1 MSEELK
7 QTASGGPGEGQLK
20 TGVDFLSRALKMFFG
35 ILAAFIIVSL
45 GWFLIFGGSFIVD
58 TTTESVIVL
67 QFGKFKQECKEG
79 WHWFLPSP
87 VNRIVR
93 IPINKQEITS
103 MAFMPMDAE
112 FLYYQ
117 GVKSDGTEPSEV
129 NEKLVPGVDGYV
141 LLGNNSILHCEW
153 VMTYRVTDPQKFYLT
168 CLSTDATENPAAAS
182 SGDTSARGQ
191 VASLGTARVMLK
203 NLLDDVVISSSAV
216 LNLESTYYDRAKYE
230 HIVKQ
235 ALVDRIAAADF
246 GITLENLTLKIAAP
260 PLVTIPSFQK
270 LLLSETDAE
279 RVVEEARTYSVEQ
292 ENLAKSESAKI
303 LADAG
308 AYKLRVVKEVAAD
321 ASYFDEIYAQYSKN
335 KKATLVS
342 LFSDT
347 LAEAIAPVQDKF
359 IVDVKG
365 GGQSVLWLKVN
376 QEPLQQRAAS
386 APAGAGAGP
395 AKEEEN

>member
-1 MSEELK
+1 MAEELK
-7 QTASGGPGEGQLK
+7 HTASGGPGEGQLK

-168 CLSTDATENPAAAS
+168 CLSTDAAGTPAAAS
-182 SGDTSARGQ
+182 DSSKGQ
-191 VASLGTARVMLK
+191 TASLGTARVML
-203 NLLDDVVISSSAV
+203 NDLLDDVVISASAV
-216 LNLESTYYDRAKYE
+216 QNLETTYYDRAKYE
-230 HIVKQ
+230 QTVKQ
-235 ALVDRIAAADF
+235 ALVDRIAAMDI

-260 PLVTIPSFQK
+260 PIVTIPSFQE

-321 ASYFDEIYAQYSKN
+321 ASYFNEIYAQYSKN

-359 IVDVKG
+359 IVDAKG

-386 APAGAGAGP
+386 APAGAGGGSA
-395 AKEEEN
+395 EEKK

>member
-1 MSEELK
+1 MAEELK

-35 ILAAFIIVSL
+35 ILAAFIIVAL
-45 GWFLIFGGSFIVD
+45 GWFLVFGGSFIVD

-103 MAFMPMDAE
+103 TAFMPMEPE

-117 GVKSDGTEPSEV
+117 GVKADGAEPAEADK
-129 NEKLVPGVDGYV
+129 KLVPGVDGYV

-168 CLSTDATENPAAAS
+168 CLSTDAAETSDAAPGDAS
-182 SGDTSARGQ
+182 KGQ

-203 NLLDDVVISSSAV
+203 NLLDDVVIFASATQ
-216 LNLESTYYDRAKYE
+216 NLESTYYDRAKYE
-230 HIVKQ
+230 HTVKN
-235 ALVDRIAAADF
+235 ALVDRIAAMDI
-246 GITLENLTLKIAAP
+246 GVTLENLTLKIAAP
-260 PLVTIPSFQK
+260 PLVTIPSFQE

-303 LADAG
+303 LADAE

-321 ASYFDEIYAQYSKN
+321 SAYFNEIFNQYSKN
-335 KKATLVS
+335 KQATLVS

-386 APAGAGAGP
+386 APAGAGSGSG
-395 AKEEEN
+395 EEKK

>member
-1 MSEELK
+1 MAEELK

-35 ILAAFIIVSL
+35 ILAAFIIVAL
-45 GWFLIFGGSFIVD
+45 GWFLVFGGSFIVD

-117 GVKSDGTEPSEV
+117 GVKADGTGPSDV

-168 CLSTDATENPAAAS
+168 CLSTDTTENVSGSDDAS
-182 SGDTSARGQ
+182 KGQ
-191 VASLGTARVMLK
+191 TASLGTARAMLQD
-203 NLLDDVVISSSAV
+203 LLDDVVITASAV
-216 LNLESTYYDRAKYE
+216 QNLETTYYDRAKYE
-230 HIVKQ
+230 QTVKQ
-235 ALVDRIAAADF
+235 ALVERIAAMDF

-260 PLVTIPSFQK
+260 PIITIPSFQE

-376 QEPLQQRAAS
+376 QEPLQQRADR
-386 APAGAGAGP
+386 APAGAGGGS
-395 AKEEEN
+395 AKEE

>member
-1 MSEELK
+1 MAEELK

-35 ILAAFIIVSL
+35 VLAAFIIVAL

-67 QFGKFKQECKEG
+67 QFGKFKQECREG

-93 IPINKQEITS
+93 VPINKQEITS
-103 MAFMPMDAE
+103 AAFMPLEPE

-117 GVKSDGTEPSEV
+117 GVKADGSEPGETDK
-129 NEKLVPGVDGYV
+129 KLTPGADGYV

-168 CLSTDATENPAAAS
+168 CLSTDGEDNAVVP
-182 SGDTSARGQ
+182 SGDASGGQ
-191 VASLGTARVMLK
+191 VASLGPARAMLK
-203 NLLDDVVISSSAV
+203 DLLDDVVISSSAV
-216 LNLESTYYDRAKYE
+216 LNLDSTYYDRAKYE
-230 HIVKQ
+230 HTVKD
-235 ALVDRIAAADF
+235 ALVKRIAAMDF

-260 PLVTIPSFQK
+260 PVVTIPSFQK

-303 LADAG
+303 LADAE

-321 ASYFDEIYAQYSKN
+321 ASYFNEIYAQYSKN
-335 KKATLVS
+335 RQATLVS

-359 IVDVKG
+359 IMDVKG

-376 QEPLQQRAAS
+376 QEPLQQRAQTGTDNGS
-386 APAGAGAGP
+386 G
-395 AKEEEN
+395 EEM

>member
-1 MSEELK
+1 MAEELK

-20 TGVDFLSRALKMFFG
+20 TGVDFLSRALRMFFG

-103 MAFMPMDAE
+103 MAFMPLEPE

-117 GVKSDGTEPSEV
+117 GVKADGSSPYEA
-129 NEKLVPGVDGYV
+129 NEKLIPGIDGYV

-168 CLSTDATENPAAAS
+168 CLSSDMTDNPAAS
-182 SGDTSARGQ
+182 SGSDAKGQ
-191 VASLGTARVMLK
+191 LASLDTARIMLK
-203 NLLDDVVISSSAV
+203 DLLDDVVITASAV
-216 LNLESTYYDRAKYE
+216 QNLESTYYDRAKYE
-230 HIVKQ
+230 HTVKQ
-235 ALVDRIAAADF
+235 ALVDRIAAMDF

-260 PLVTIPSFQK
+260 PIITIASFQK

-303 LADAG
+303 LADAE

-321 ASYFDEIYAQYSKN
+321 ASYFKEIYAQYSKN

-365 GGQSVLWLKVN
+365 AGQSVLWLKVN
-376 QEPLQQRAAS
+376 QEPLQQRAPVPSDA
-386 APAGAGAGP
+386 
-395 AKEEEN
+395 AKEEEE

>member
-1 MSEELK
+1 MAEELK
-7 QTASGGPGEGQLK
+7 HTASGGPGEGQLK

-35 ILAAFIIVSL
+35 ILAAFIIVAL

-103 MAFMPMDAE
+103 TAFMPMEPE

-117 GVKSDGTEPSEV
+117 GVKADGTEPSSV
-129 NEKLVPGVDGYV
+129 NEKLAPGVDGYV

-182 SGDTSARGQ
+182 SGDASRGQ
-191 VASLGTARVMLK
+191 TASLGTARVMLK
-203 NLLDDVVISSSAV
+203 NLLDDVVISASAV
-216 LNLESTYYDRAKYE
+216 QNLESTYYDRAKYE
-230 HIVKQ
+230 QTVKQ
-235 ALVDRIAAADF
+235 ALVDRIAAMDF

-260 PLVTIPSFQK
+260 PIVTIPSFQE

-376 QEPLQQRAAS
+376 QEPLQQRAS
-386 APAGAGAGP
+386 AAGGSSA
-395 AKEEEN
+395 EEK

>member
-1 MSEELK
+1 M
-7 QTASGGPGEGQLK
+7 
-20 TGVDFLSRALKMFFG
+20 
-35 ILAAFIIVSL
+35 
-45 GWFLIFGGSFIVD
+45 D

-103 MAFMPMDAE
+103 TAFMPLEPE

-117 GVKSDGTEPSEV
+117 GVKADGSDPSDTDLD
-129 NEKLVPGVDGYV
+129 LVPGADGYV

-153 VMTYRVTDPQKFYLT
+153 AMTYRVTDPQKFYLT
-168 CLSTDATENPAAAS
+168 CLSSDAAESSAAGAS
-182 SGDTSARGQ
+182 AAEGKGQ
-191 VASLGTARVMLK
+191 TASLGPARVMLK
-203 NLLDDVVISSSAV
+203 NMLDDVVISSSAV

-230 HIVKQ
+230 HTVKQ
-235 ALVDRIAAADF
+235 ALVDRIAAMDF

-260 PLVTIPSFQK
+260 PIVTIPSFQK

-321 ASYFDEIYAQYSKN
+321 ASYFNEIYAQYSKN

-359 IVDVKG
+359 IVDAKG

-386 APAGAGAGP
+386 APAGAGGGSG
-395 AKEEEN
+395 EEKK

>member
-1 MSEELK
+1 MAEELK
-7 QTASGGPGEGQLK
+7 QTAAGGPGEGQRK

-67 QFGKFKQECKEG
+67 QFGKFKQECREG

-93 IPINKQEITS
+93 IPINKQEFTS
-103 MAFMPMDAE
+103 MAFLPRDPE

-117 GVKSDGTEPSEV
+117 GVKADGAEPGEADK
-129 NEKLVPGVDGYV
+129 KLMPGADGYV

-168 CLSTDATENPAAAS
+168 CLSTDVPDAS
-182 SGDTSARGQ
+182 DSADKGQ
-191 VASLGTARVMLK
+191 TVSLETARVMLK
-203 NLLDDVVISSSAV
+203 NLLDDVVISCSAV

-230 HIVKQ
+230 QTVKQ
-235 ALVDRIAAADF
+235 ALVDRIAALDF
-246 GITLENLTLKIAAP
+246 GVTLESLTLKIAAP
-260 PLVTIPSFQK
+260 PLVTIPSFQN
-270 LLLSETDAE
+270 LLLSETVAE
-279 RVVEEARTYSVEQ
+279 CVVEEARTYSVEQ

-303 LADAG
+303 LADAE

-321 ASYFDEIYAQYSKN
+321 ASYFNEIFTQYSKN
-335 KKATLVS
+335 RQATLVS

-376 QEPLQQRAAS
+376 QEPLQQRAQVDS
-386 APAGAGAGP
+386 GEG
-395 AKEEEN
+395 N

>member
-1 MSEELK
+1 MAEELK
-7 QTASGGPGEGQLK
+7 QTASVGPGEGQLK

-67 QFGKFKQECKEG
+67 QFGKFKQECREG

-103 MAFMPMDAE
+103 TAFLPRDPE
-112 FLYYQ
+112 FLYFQ
-117 GVKSDGTEPSEV
+117 GVKADGSEPGEV
-129 NEKLVPGVDGYV
+129 EEKLVPGADGYV

-168 CLSTDATENPAAAS
+168 CLSTDAPDASGTAAS
-182 SGDTSARGQ
+182 DGSSRGQ
-191 VASLGTARVMLK
+191 VASLGPARVMLQDM
-203 NLLDDVVISSSAV
+203 LDDVVISASAV

-230 HIVKQ
+230 QTVKQ
-235 ALVDRIAAADF
+235 ALVERIAAMDF

-260 PLVTIPSFQK
+260 PIVTIPSFQE

-303 LADAG
+303 LADAE

-321 ASYFDEIYAQYSKN
+321 ASYFNEIYAQYSKN
-335 KKATLVS
+335 KQATLVS

-376 QEPLQQRAAS
+376 QEPLQQRAKTS
-386 APAGAGAGP
+386 AAGSG
-395 AKEEEN
+395 EENK

>member
-1 MSEELK
+1 MAEELK

-87 VNRIVR
+87 VNRIIR

-103 MAFMPMDAE
+103 VAFMPLEPE

-117 GVKSDGTEPSEV
+117 GVKADGTEPSSTDES
-129 NEKLVPGVDGYV
+129 LVPGTDGYV

-153 VMTYRVTDPQKFYLT
+153 AMTYRVTDPQKFYLT
-168 CLSTDATENPAAAS
+168 CLSTDAAENTPPAGAS
-182 SGDTSARGQ
+182 GSSEKGQ
-191 VASLGTARVMLK
+191 TASLGPARVMLK
-203 NLLDDVVISSSAV
+203 NLLDDVVISSSAI

-230 HIVKQ
+230 HTVKQ
-235 ALVDRIAAADF
+235 ALVDRIAAMDF
-246 GITLENLTLKIAAP
+246 GITLENLTLKTAAP
-260 PLVTIPSFQK
+260 PIVTIPSFQK

-321 ASYFDEIYAQYSKN
+321 ASYFNEIYAQYSKN

-376 QEPLQQRAAS
+376 QEPLQRAPT
-386 APAGAGAGP
+386 APAGAGEGVGS
-395 AKEEEN
+395 KEEK

>member
-1 MSEELK
+1 MAEKLN

-35 ILAAFIIVSL
+35 ILAAFIIVAL
-45 GWFLIFGGSFIVD
+45 GWFLVFGGSFIVD

-117 GVKSDGTEPSEV
+117 GVKADGTGPSDV

-168 CLSTDATENPAAAS
+168 CLSTDTTENVSGSDDAS
-182 SGDTSARGQ
+182 KGQ
-191 VASLGTARVMLK
+191 TASLGTARAMLQD
-203 NLLDDVVISSSAV
+203 LLDDVVITASAV
-216 LNLESTYYDRAKYE
+216 QNLETTYYDRAKYE
-230 HIVKQ
+230 QTVKQ
-235 ALVDRIAAADF
+235 ALVERIAAMDF

-260 PLVTIPSFQK
+260 PIITIPSFQE

-347 LAEAIAPVQDKF
+347 LAEAIAPVQDTF

-376 QEPLQQRAAS
+376 QEPLQQRADR
-386 APAGAGAGP
+386 APAGAGGGS
-395 AKEEEN
+395 AKEE

>member
-1 MSEELK
+1 MAEELK

-35 ILAAFIIVSL
+35 ILAAFIIVAL

-103 MAFMPMDAE
+103 MSFMPVEPE

-117 GVKSDGTEPSEV
+117 GERADGTGPSKSEMD
-129 NEKLVPGVDGYV
+129 LVPGVDGYV

-168 CLSTDATENPAAAS
+168 CLSTDASEDPTATP
-182 SGDTSARGQ
+182 SGDTAQGQ
-191 VASLGTARVMLK
+191 TASLGTARIMLK
-203 NLLDDVVISSSAV
+203 NLLDDVVISSSAL

-230 HIVKQ
+230 QTVKL
-235 ALVDRIAAADF
+235 ALVDRIAAVDF
-246 GITLENLTLKIAAP
+246 GITLENLSLKIAAP

-321 ASYFDEIYAQYSKN
+321 ASYFNEIYAQYSKN

-376 QEPLQQRAAS
+376 QEPLQQRAATR
-386 APAGAGAGP
+386 PAGAGSGTVD
-395 AKEEEN
+395 EEE

>member
-1 MSEELK
+1 VRADGSLP
-7 QTASGGPGEGQLK
+7 TA
-20 TGVDFLSRALKMFFG
+20 
-35 ILAAFIIVSL
+35 
-45 GWFLIFGGSFIVD
+45 
-58 TTTESVIVL
+58 
-67 QFGKFKQECKEG
+67 
-79 WHWFLPSP
+79 
-87 VNRIVR
+87 
-93 IPINKQEITS
+93 
-103 MAFMPMDAE
+103 
-112 FLYYQ
+112 
-117 GVKSDGTEPSEV
+117 V
-129 NEKLVPGVDGYV
+129 NEALMPGIDGYV

-168 CLSTDATENPAAAS
+168 CLSSDVMENPAAAA
-182 SGDTSARGQ
+182 SGDAAKGQ

-203 NLLDDVVISSSAV
+203 NMLDDVVITVSAV
-216 LNLESTYYDRAKYE
+216 QDLESTYYDRAKYE
-230 HIVKQ
+230 HAVKQ

-260 PLVTIPSFQK
+260 PIVTIPSFQK

-303 LADAG
+303 QADAE

-321 ASYFDEIYAQYSKN
+321 ASYFNEIYAQYSKN

-376 QEPLQQRAAS
+376 QEPLQRAS
-386 APAGAGAGP
+386 GTPDGADTAN
-395 AKEEEN
+395 EEED

>member
-1 MSEELK
+1 MAEELK

-103 MAFMPMDAE
+103 LAFMPMDAE

-117 GVKSDGTEPSEV
+117 GVKADGTGPSEV

-168 CLSTDATENPAAAS
+168 CLSTDATDNPSAS
-182 SGDTSARGQ
+182 DSSKGQ
-191 VASLGTARVMLK
+191 TASLGTARVMLK
-203 NLLDDVVISSSAV
+203 NLLDDVVISASAV
-216 LNLESTYYDRAKYE
+216 QNLETTYYDRAKYE
-230 HIVKQ
+230 QTVK
-235 ALVDRIAAADF
+235 
-246 GITLENLTLKIAAP
+246 
-260 PLVTIPSFQK
+260 TIPSFQE

-376 QEPLQQRAAS
+376 QEPLQQRSAS
-386 APAGAGAGP
+386 APAGAGGGP
-395 AKEEEN
+395 AKEE

>member
-1 MSEELK
+1 MAEELK
-7 QTASGGPGEGQLK
+7 QTASGAPGEGQLS

-79 WHWFLPSP
+79 WHWFMPYP
-87 VNRIVR
+87 VNKIVR

-103 MAFMPMDAE
+103 TAFMPMEPE
-112 FLYYQ
+112 FLYFQ
-117 GVKSDGTEPSEV
+117 GVKADGSEPTDV
-129 NEKLVPGVDGYV
+129 DLKLVPGKDGYV
-141 LLGNNSILHCEW
+141 LLGNNSMLHCEW
-153 VMTYRVTDPQKFYLT
+153 VMTYRVTDPQKFFLT
-168 CLSTDATENPAAAS
+168 CLSTDAET
-182 SGDTSARGQ
+182 SGATQLQGESLKGQ
-191 VASLGTARVMLK
+191 VASLGPAKIMLK
-203 NLLDDVVISSSAV
+203 DLLNDVVISSSAV
-216 LNLESTYYDRAKYE
+216 LNLESTYYDRARYE
-230 HIVKQ
+230 AVVKQ
-235 ALVDRIAAADF
+235 ALVDRIAAMDF

-260 PLVTIPSFQK
+260 PVVTLQSFQK

-292 ENLAKSESAKI
+292 ENLAKSQSAKI
-303 LADAG
+303 LADAE
-308 AYKLRVVKEVAAD
+308 AYKLRVVKEVSAD
-321 ASYFDEIYAQYSKN
+321 AAYFDEIYAQYSKN
-335 KKATLVS
+335 REATLVS

-347 LAEAIAPVQDKF
+347 LADAIAPVQDKF
-359 IVDVKG
+359 IVDVHG

-386 APAGAGAGP
+386 APAGANDDDGKG
-395 AKEEEN
+395 E

>member
-1 MSEELK
+1 MAEELK

-67 QFGKFKQECKEG
+67 QFGKFKQECREG

-103 MAFMPMDAE
+103 TAFLPRDPE
-112 FLYYQ
+112 FLYFQ
-117 GVKSDGTEPSEV
+117 GVKSDGSEPGEV
-129 NEKLVPGVDGYV
+129 DEKLVPGADGYV

-168 CLSTDATENPAAAS
+168 CLSTDSADASGAAAS
-182 SGDTSARGQ
+182 DGSNRGQ
-191 VASLGTARVMLK
+191 MASLGTARVMLK
-203 NLLDDVVISSSAV
+203 NMLDDVVISASAV
-216 LNLESTYYDRAKYE
+216 LNLESTYYDRARYE
-230 HIVKQ
+230 QTVKQ
-235 ALVDRIAAADF
+235 ALVERIAAMDF

-260 PLVTIPSFQK
+260 PIVTIPSFQE

-303 LADAG
+303 LADAE

-321 ASYFDEIYAQYSKN
+321 ASYFNEIYAQYSKN
-335 KKATLVS
+335 KQATLVS

-376 QEPLQQRAAS
+376 QEPLQQRAQTT
-386 APAGAGAGP
+386 AGGSG
-395 AKEEEN
+395 EENK

>member
-1 MSEELK
+1 MAEELK

-35 ILAAFIIVSL
+35 ILAAFIIVAL

-103 MAFMPMDAE
+103 TAFMPMEPE
-112 FLYYQ
+112 FLYFQ
-117 GVKSDGTEPSEV
+117 GVKADGSEPTEV
-129 NEKLVPGVDGYV
+129 DLKLVPGTDGYV
-141 LLGNNSILHCEW
+141 LLGNNSMLHCEW
-153 VMTYRVTDPQKFYLT
+153 VMTYRVTDPQKFFLT
-168 CLSTDATENPAAAS
+168 CLSTDAET
-182 SGDTSARGQ
+182 SGATQLQGESLKGQ
-191 VASLGTARVMLK
+191 VASLGPAKIMLK
-203 NLLDDVVISSSAV
+203 DLLNDVVISSSAV
-216 LNLESTYYDRAKYE
+216 LNLESTYYDRARYE
-230 HIVKQ
+230 AVVKQ
-235 ALVDRIAAADF
+235 ALVDRIAAMDF

-260 PLVTIPSFQK
+260 PVVTLQSFQK

-292 ENLAKSESAKI
+292 ENLAKSQSAKI
-303 LADAG
+303 LADAE
-308 AYKLRVVKEVAAD
+308 AYKLRVVKEVSAD
-321 ASYFDEIYAQYSKN
+321 AAYFDEIYAQYSKN
-335 KKATLVS
+335 REATLVS

-347 LAEAIAPVQDKF
+347 LADAIAPVQDKF
-359 IVDVKG
+359 IVDVRG

-386 APAGAGAGP
+386 APAGANDDDGKG
-395 AKEEEN
+395 E

>member
-1 MSEELK
+1 MAEELK
-7 QTASGGPGEGQLK
+7 QTASGAPGEGQLS
-20 TGVDFLSRALKMFFG
+20 TGVNFLSRALKMFFG

-103 MAFMPMDAE
+103 TAFMPMEPE
-112 FLYYQ
+112 FLYFQ
-117 GVKSDGTEPSEV
+117 GVKADGSEPTESDL
-129 NEKLVPGVDGYV
+129 KLVPGSDGYV

-153 VMTYRVTDPQKFYLT
+153 VMTYRVTDPQKFFLT
-168 CLSTDATENPAAAS
+168 CLSTDAET
-182 SGDTSARGQ
+182 SGATQLQGESLKGQ
-191 VASLGTARVMLK
+191 VASLGPAKIMLK
-203 NLLDDVVISSSAV
+203 DLLNDVVISSSAV
-216 LNLESTYYDRAKYE
+216 LNLESTYYDRARYE
-230 HIVKQ
+230 AVVKQ
-235 ALVDRIAAADF
+235 ALVDRIAAMDF

-260 PLVTIPSFQK
+260 PVVTLQSFQK

-292 ENLAKSESAKI
+292 ENLAKSQSAKI
-303 LADAG
+303 LADAE
-308 AYKLRVVKEVAAD
+308 AYKLRVVKEVSAD
-321 ASYFDEIYAQYSKN
+321 AAYFDEIYAQYSKN
-335 KKATLVS
+335 REATLVS

-347 LAEAIAPVQDKF
+347 LADAIAPVQDKF
-359 IVDVKG
+359 IVDVRG

-386 APAGAGAGP
+386 APAGANDDDGKG
-395 AKEEEN
+395 E

>member
-1 MSEELK
+1 MAEDLK
-7 QTASGGPGEGQLK
+7 QTASGGSGEGQLK

-103 MAFMPMDAE
+103 AAFMPLEPE

-117 GVKSDGTEPSEV
+117 GVKADGSEPTET
-129 NEKLVPGVDGYV
+129 NKKLTPGADGYV

-168 CLSTDATENPAAAS
+168 CLSTDAAEDTSSAS
-182 SGDTSARGQ
+182 SGAARGQ
-191 VASLGTARVMLK
+191 TASLGTARVMLK
-203 NLLDDVVISSSAV
+203 NLLDDVVISCSAR

-230 HIVKQ
+230 QTVKQ
-235 ALVDRIAAADF
+235 ALVERIDAMDF
-246 GITLENLTLKIAAP
+246 GIALENLTLKIASP
-260 PLVTIPSFQK
+260 PVATIQSFQK
-270 LLLSETDAE
+270 LLLSETNAE

-303 LADAG
+303 LADAE

-321 ASYFDEIYAQYSKN
+321 SSYFNEIYAQYSKN
-335 KKATLVS
+335 KQATLVS

-359 IVDVKG
+359 IVDAKG

-376 QEPLQQRAAS
+376 QEPLQQRAQTR
-386 APAGAGAGP
+386 PAGAGSGIP
-395 AKEEEN
+395 EKEEEE

>member
-1 MSEELK
+1 MAEELK

-168 CLSTDATENPAAAS
+168 CLSTDAAGTPAAAS
-182 SGDTSARGQ
+182 DSSKGQ
-191 VASLGTARVMLK
+191 TASLGTARVML
-203 NLLDDVVISSSAV
+203 NDLLDDVVISASAV
-216 LNLESTYYDRAKYE
+216 QNLETTYYDRAKYE
-230 HIVKQ
+230 QTVKQ
-235 ALVDRIAAADF
+235 ALVDRIAAMDI

-260 PLVTIPSFQK
+260 PIVTIPSFQE

-376 QEPLQQRAAS
+376 QEPLQQRAA
-386 APAGAGAGP
+386 AATAGAGGAP
-395 AKEEEN
+395 IKEEQ

>member
-1 MSEELK
+1 MAEDLK
-7 QTASGGPGEGQLK
+7 HASGGPGEGQLK

-103 MAFMPMDAE
+103 AAFMPLEPE

-117 GVKSDGTEPSEV
+117 GVKADGSEPTVS
-129 NEKLVPGVDGYV
+129 NKKLVPGADGYV

-153 VMTYRVTDPQKFYLT
+153 VMTYRVTDPQKFFLT
-168 CLSTDATENPAAAS
+168 CLSTDAET
-182 SGDTSARGQ
+182 SGSTQLQGESLKGQ
-191 VASLGTARVMLK
+191 VASLGPAKIMLK
-203 NLLDDVVISSSAV
+203 DLLNDVVISSSAV
-216 LNLESTYYDRAKYE
+216 LNLESTYYDRARYE
-230 HIVKQ
+230 AVVKQ
-235 ALVDRIAAADF
+235 ALVDRIAAMDF

-260 PLVTIPSFQK
+260 PVITLQSFQK

-292 ENLAKSESAKI
+292 ENLAKSQSAKI
-303 LADAG
+303 LADAE
-308 AYKLRVVKEVAAD
+308 AYKLRVVKEVSAD
-321 ASYFDEIYAQYSKN
+321 AAYFDEIYAQYSKN
-335 KKATLVS
+335 REATLVS

-347 LAEAIAPVQDKF
+347 LADAIAPVQDKF
-359 IVDVKG
+359 IVDVRG

-376 QEPLQQRAAS
+376 QEPLQQRAAT
-386 APAGAGAGP
+386 APAGANDDDGKGQ
-395 AKEEEN
+395 K

>member
-1 MSEELK
+1 MAEELK
-7 QTASGGPGEGQLK
+7 HTASGGPGEGQLK

-35 ILAAFIIVSL
+35 ILAAFIIVAL

-103 MAFMPMDAE
+103 TAFMPMEPE

-117 GVKSDGTEPSEV
+117 GVKADGTEPSSV

-182 SGDTSARGQ
+182 SGDASRGQ
-191 VASLGTARVMLK
+191 TASLGTARVMLK
-203 NLLDDVVISSSAV
+203 NLLDDVVISASAV
-216 LNLESTYYDRAKYE
+216 QNLESTYYDRAKYE
-230 HIVKQ
+230 QTVKQ
-235 ALVDRIAAADF
+235 ALVDRIAAMDF

-260 PLVTIPSFQK
+260 PIVTIPSFQN

-376 QEPLQQRAAS
+376 QEPLQQRAPAAGGSS
-386 APAGAGAGP
+386 A
-395 AKEEEN
+395 EEK

>member
-1 MSEELK
+1 MAEKLN

-35 ILAAFIIVSL
+35 ILAAFIIVAL
-45 GWFLIFGGSFIVD
+45 GWFLVFGGSFIVD

-117 GVKSDGTEPSEV
+117 GVKADGTGPSDV

-168 CLSTDATENPAAAS
+168 CLSTDTTENVSGSDDAS
-182 SGDTSARGQ
+182 KGQ
-191 VASLGTARVMLK
+191 TASLGTARAMLQD
-203 NLLDDVVISSSAV
+203 LLDDVVITASAV
-216 LNLESTYYDRAKYE
+216 QNLETTYYDRAKYE
-230 HIVKQ
+230 QTVKQ
-235 ALVDRIAAADF
+235 ALVERIAAMDF

-260 PLVTIPSFQK
+260 PIITIPSFQE

-376 QEPLQQRAAS
+376 QEPLQQRADR
-386 APAGAGAGP
+386 APAGAGGGS
-395 AKEEEN
+395 AKEE

>member
-1 MSEELK
+1 MAEELK

-103 MAFMPMDAE
+103 AAFMPMEPE

-117 GVKSDGTEPSEV
+117 GVKADGSEPSDTDK
-129 NEKLVPGVDGYV
+129 KLVPGADGYV

-153 VMTYRVTDPQKFYLT
+153 AMTYRVTDPQKFYQT
-168 CLSTDATENPAAAS
+168 CLSTDAAENPAASAA
-182 SGDTSARGQ
+182 SGDSGGKGQ
-191 VASLGTARVMLK
+191 TASLGPARVMLK
-203 NLLDDVVISSSAV
+203 NLLDDVVISSSAG

-230 HIVKQ
+230 QTVKQ
-235 ALVDRIAAADF
+235 ALVDRIAAMDF
-246 GITLENLTLKIAAP
+246 GIALENLTLKIAAP
-260 PLVTIPSFQK
+260 PVVTIPSFQK

-321 ASYFDEIYAQYSKN
+321 ASYFNEIYAQYSKN

-359 IVDVKG
+359 IVDAKG

-376 QEPLQQRAAS
+376 QEPLQQRAPS
-386 APAGAGAGP
+386 APAGAGGGSG
-395 AKEEEN
+395 EEKK

>member
-1 MSEELK
+1 MAEELK
-7 QTASGGPGEGQLK
+7 HTASGGPGEGQLK

-35 ILAAFIIVSL
+35 ILAAFIIVAL

-103 MAFMPMDAE
+103 TAFMPMEPE

-117 GVKSDGTEPSEV
+117 GVKADGTEPSSV
-129 NEKLVPGVDGYV
+129 NEKLAPGVDGYV

-182 SGDTSARGQ
+182 SGDASKGQ
-191 VASLGTARVMLK
+191 TASLGTARVMLK
-203 NLLDDVVISSSAV
+203 NLLDDVVISASAV
-216 LNLESTYYDRAKYE
+216 QNLESTYYDRAKYE
-230 HIVKQ
+230 QTVKQ
-235 ALVDRIAAADF
+235 ALVDRIAAMDF

-260 PLVTIPSFQK
+260 PIVTIPSFQN

-376 QEPLQQRAAS
+376 QEPLQQRAPAAGGSS
-386 APAGAGAGP
+386 A
-395 AKEEEN
+395 EEK

>member
-1 MSEELK
+1 MAEELK

-35 ILAAFIIVSL
+35 ILAAFIIVAL

-103 MAFMPMDAE
+103 TAFMPMEPE

-117 GVKSDGTEPSEV
+117 GVKADGSEPAEADK
-129 NEKLVPGVDGYV
+129 KLVPGADGYV

-168 CLSTDATENPAAAS
+168 CLSTDAAETPEAVVGDAS
-182 SGDTSARGQ
+182 GGQ

-203 NLLDDVVISSSAV
+203 NLLDDVVISASATQ
-216 LNLESTYYDRAKYE
+216 NLESTYYDRAKYE
-230 HIVKQ
+230 HTVKN
-235 ALVDRIAAADF
+235 ALVDRIAAMDI

-260 PLVTIPSFQK
+260 PLVTIPSFQE

-303 LADAG
+303 LADAE

-321 ASYFDEIYAQYSKN
+321 SAYFTEIFNQYSKN
-335 KKATLVS
+335 KQATLVS

-386 APAGAGAGP
+386 APAGAGSGSG
-395 AKEEEN
+395 EEKK

>member
-1 MSEELK
+1 MAEELK

-35 ILAAFIIVSL
+35 ILAAFIIVAL

-103 MAFMPMDAE
+103 TAFMPMEPE
-112 FLYYQ
+112 FLYFQ
-117 GVKSDGTEPSEV
+117 GVKADGSEPTDV
-129 NEKLVPGVDGYV
+129 DLKLVPGSDGYV

-153 VMTYRVTDPQKFYLT
+153 VMTYRVTDPQKFFLT
-168 CLSTDATENPAAAS
+168 CLSTDAET
-182 SGDTSARGQ
+182 SGATQLQGESLKGQ
-191 VASLGTARVMLK
+191 VASLGPAKIMLK
-203 NLLDDVVISSSAV
+203 DLLNDVVISSSAV
-216 LNLESTYYDRAKYE
+216 LNLESTYYDRARYE
-230 HIVKQ
+230 AVVKQ
-235 ALVDRIAAADF
+235 ALVDRIAAMDF

-260 PLVTIPSFQK
+260 PVITLQSFQK

-292 ENLAKSESAKI
+292 ENLAKSQSAKI
-303 LADAG
+303 LADAE
-308 AYKLRVVKEVAAD
+308 AYKLRVVKEVSAD
-321 ASYFDEIYAQYSKN
+321 AAYFDEIYAQYSKN
-335 KKATLVS
+335 REATLVS

-347 LAEAIAPVQDKF
+347 LADAIAPVQDKF
-359 IVDVKG
+359 IVDVRG

-386 APAGAGAGP
+386 APAGANDDDGKG
-395 AKEEEN
+395 E

>member
-1 MSEELK
+1 MAEELK

-35 ILAAFIIVSL
+35 ILAAFIIVAL

-103 MAFMPMDAE
+103 TAFMPMVPE

-117 GVKSDGTEPSEV
+117 GVKADGSEPTETD
-129 NEKLVPGVDGYV
+129 EKLVPGVDGYV

-168 CLSTDATENPAAAS
+168 CLSTDEAENASAAA
-182 SGDTSARGQ
+182 SGDTSKGQ
-191 VASLGTARVMLK
+191 TASLGTARVMLK
-203 NLLDDVVISSSAV
+203 NLLDDVVIAASATQ
-216 LNLESTYYDRAKYE
+216 NLETTYYDRAKYE
-230 HIVKQ
+230 HTVKQ
-235 ALVDRIAAADF
+235 ALVDRIAAMDF
-246 GITLENLTLKIAAP
+246 GVTLENLTLKIAAP
-260 PLVTIPSFQK
+260 PIITIPSFQN

-321 ASYFDEIYAQYSKN
+321 ASYFDEIFAQYSKN

-386 APAGAGAGP
+386 APAGAGGGP
-395 AKEEEN
+395 AKEEE

>member
-1 MSEELK
+1 MAEELK

-103 MAFMPMDAE
+103 AAFMPMEPE

-117 GVKSDGTEPSEV
+117 GVKADGSEPTDTD
-129 NEKLVPGVDGYV
+129 NKLVPGADGYV

-182 SGDTSARGQ
+182 SGDTARGQ

-321 ASYFDEIYAQYSKN
+321 ASYFNEIYAQYSKN

-359 IVDVKG
+359 IVDAKG

-386 APAGAGAGP
+386 APAGAGGGSA
-395 AKEEEN
+395 EEKK

>member
-1 MSEELK
+1 M
-7 QTASGGPGEGQLK
+7 
-20 TGVDFLSRALKMFFG
+20 
-35 ILAAFIIVSL
+35 
-45 GWFLIFGGSFIVD
+45 
-58 TTTESVIVL
+58 
-67 QFGKFKQECKEG
+67 
-79 WHWFLPSP
+79 
-87 VNRIVR
+87 
-93 IPINKQEITS
+93 
-103 MAFMPMDAE
+103 
-112 FLYYQ
+112 
-117 GVKSDGTEPSEV
+117 
-129 NEKLVPGVDGYV
+129 

-168 CLSTDATENPAAAS
+168 CLSTDATDNPSAS
-182 SGDTSARGQ
+182 DSSKGQ
-191 VASLGTARVMLK
+191 TASLGTARVMLK

-216 LNLESTYYDRAKYE
+216 QNLETTYYDRAKYE
-230 HIVKQ
+230 QTVKQ
-235 ALVDRIAAADF
+235 SLVDRIAAMDI

-260 PLVTIPSFQK
+260 PIVTIPSFQE

-308 AYKLRVVKEVAAD
+308 AYKLRMVKEVAAD

-386 APAGAGAGP
+386 APAGAGGGP
-395 AKEEEN
+395 AKEE

>member
-1 MSEELK
+1 MAEELK
-7 QTASGGPGEGQLK
+7 HTASGGPGEGQLK

-35 ILAAFIIVSL
+35 ILAAFIIVAL

-103 MAFMPMDAE
+103 TAFMPMEPE

-117 GVKSDGTEPSEV
+117 GVKADGTEPSSV
-129 NEKLVPGVDGYV
+129 NEKLAPGVDGYV

-182 SGDTSARGQ
+182 SGDASRGQ
-191 VASLGTARVMLK
+191 TASLGTARVMLK
-203 NLLDDVVISSSAV
+203 NLLDDVVISASAV
-216 LNLESTYYDRAKYE
+216 QNLESTYYDRAKYE
-230 HIVKQ
+230 QTVKQ
-235 ALVDRIAAADF
+235 ALVDRIAAMDF

-260 PLVTIPSFQK
+260 PIVTIPSFQN

-376 QEPLQQRAAS
+376 QEPLQQRAS
-386 APAGAGAGP
+386 AAGGSSA
-395 AKEEEN
+395 EEK

>member
-1 MSEELK
+1 
-7 QTASGGPGEGQLK
+7 
-20 TGVDFLSRALKMFFG
+20 
-35 ILAAFIIVSL
+35 
-45 GWFLIFGGSFIVD
+45 
-58 TTTESVIVL
+58 
-67 QFGKFKQECKEG
+67 
-79 WHWFLPSP
+79 
-87 VNRIVR
+87 
-93 IPINKQEITS
+93 
-103 MAFMPMDAE
+103 MAFMPMVPE

-117 GVKSDGTEPSEV
+117 GVKADGSEPTETDK
-129 NEKLVPGVDGYV
+129 KLVPGVDGYV

-153 VMTYRVTDPQKFYLT
+153 MMTYRVTDPQKFYLT
-168 CLSTDATENPAAAS
+168 CLSTDEMENPAVSDS
-182 SGDTSARGQ
+182 SKGQ
-191 VASLGTARVMLK
+191 TASLGTARVMLK
-203 NLLDDVVISSSAV
+203 NLLDDVVISASAV
-216 LNLESTYYDRAKYE
+216 QNLETTYYDRAKYE
-230 HIVKQ
+230 HTVKQ
-235 ALVDRIAAADF
+235 ALVERIAAMDI

-260 PLVTIPSFQK
+260 PIITIPSFQE

-359 IVDVKG
+359 IVDVTG

-386 APAGAGAGP
+386 APAGAGGGP
-395 AKEEEN
+395 AKEEK

>member
-1 MSEELK
+1 MAEELK
-7 QTASGGPGEGQLK
+7 QTASGGPGEDQLK

-67 QFGKFKQECKEG
+67 QFGKFKQECREG

-103 MAFMPMDAE
+103 TAFLPRDPE
-112 FLYYQ
+112 FLYFQ
-117 GVKSDGTEPSEV
+117 GVKADGSEPGEID
-129 NEKLVPGVDGYV
+129 EKLVPGADGYV

-153 VMTYRVTDPQKFYLT
+153 VMTYRVTDPQKFFLT
-168 CLSTDATENPAAAS
+168 CLSTDVPDASGAAS
-182 SGDTSARGQ
+182 SDGSSRGQ

-203 NLLDDVVISSSAV
+203 NMLDDVVISASAV
-216 LNLESTYYDRAKYE
+216 LNLESTYYDRARYE
-230 HIVKQ
+230 QTVKQ
-235 ALVDRIAAADF
+235 ALVERIAAMDF

-260 PLVTIPSFQK
+260 PIVTIPSFQE

-303 LADAG
+303 LADAE

-321 ASYFDEIYAQYSKN
+321 ASYFNEIYAQYSKN
-335 KKATLVS
+335 KQATLVS

-376 QEPLQQRAAS
+376 QEPLQQRAQTTAVGS
-386 APAGAGAGP
+386 G
-395 AKEEEN
+395 EENQ

>member
-1 MSEELK
+1 MAEELK

-103 MAFMPMDAE
+103 TAFMPMEPE

-117 GVKSDGTEPSEV
+117 GVKADGSEPTETD
-129 NEKLVPGVDGYV
+129 NKLVPGADGYV

-182 SGDTSARGQ
+182 SGDTMKGQ

-359 IVDVKG
+359 IVDAKG

-386 APAGAGAGP
+386 RPAGAGSG
-395 AKEEEN
+395 EEEKK